1 MIEAR
6 PAQNVGSAVAFAVD
20 RVVAPVEA
28 MHRVIA
34 GNWFD
39 PFGPAGAPIR
49 KAHAVMARLAYGS
62 VRLGADV
69 AGFGFDQ
76 LSTVEPGTADSI
88 QAFVNGLWG
97 DDLGRYEDRLEI
109 TMTVRD
115 RGGTPVTVGP
125 DLAVAFP
132 AATGRLVVLVHGLVE
147 TERCWSGSE
156 TEPGLAQA
164 LENVVGLT
172 SISIRYNSGLRV
184 SDNGALLSSL
194 LEEISS
200 DWPVPVESIAFVGH
214 SMGGL
219 VIRSACE
226 AAHAAGHGWIGDV
239 DDIVTVG
246 TPHQG
251 SPLEKFANAAAW
263 GLGVTPVTVPLAEF
277 VNRRSVGI
285 KDLRFGAIVEDDWIG
300 VDPDAL
306 LRDTVGGHT
315 LPPGIDHH
323 FVAAVVTSDPTHPL
337 GVAVGDLVVRPGSGT
352 GGHNLEP
359 RNVVLVGGKHHF
371 GLLHER
377 MVIDSVLDWLAPTPA
392 LRSTVQ
398 G

>member
-1 MIEAR
+1 MIGVR

-20 RVVAPVEA
+20 RVVAPIEA

-39 PFGPAGAPIR
+39 SLGTTGAPIR
-49 KAHAVMARLAYGS
+49 TAYVAMARLAYGS

-76 LSTVEPGTADSI
+76 LSTVEQGTADSV

-97 DDLGRYEDRLEI
+97 DDLGRHEDRLEI
-109 TMTVRD
+109 TMTVCD
-115 RGGTPVTVGP
+115 RGGAPVTVGP
-125 DLAVAFP
+125 DLAEAFP
-132 AATGRLVVLVHGLVE
+132 AATGRLVVLVHGVVE
-147 TERCWSGSE
+147 TERCWSGTK

-172 SISIRYNSGLRV
+172 PISIRYNSGLRV

-194 LEEISS
+194 LEEIRS
-200 DWPVPVESIAFVGH
+200 DWPVSVESIAFVGH

-226 AAHAAGHGWIGDV
+226 TAHGAGHGWIGDV
-239 DDIVTVG
+239 HDIVTVG
-246 TPHQG
+246 TPHRG
-251 SPLEKFANAAAW
+251 SPLEKLANAAAW
-263 GLGVTPVTVPLAEF
+263 GLGVAPVTVPLAEF

-306 LRDTVGGHT
+306 LRDTVGDHS
-315 LPPGIDHH
+315 LPSGIDHH
-323 FVAAVVTSDPTHPL
+323 FVAAIVTSNPTHPL
-337 GVAVGDLVVRPGSGT
+337 GVAVGDLVVRPGSAT
-352 GGHNLEP
+352 GGRDLEP
-359 RNVVLVGGKHHF
+359 RNVVLVGGRHHF
-371 GLLHER
+371 DLLHER
-377 MVIDSVLDWLAPTPA
+377 MVIDRVLDWLAPTPA
-392 LRSTVQ
+392 LR
-398 G
+398 

>member
-1 MIEAR
+1 
-6 PAQNVGSAVAFAVD
+6 
-20 RVVAPVEA
+20 
-28 MHRVIA
+28 
-34 GNWFD
+34 
-39 PFGPAGAPIR
+39 
-49 KAHAVMARLAYGS
+49 MAALAYGS
-62 VRLGADV
+62 VRFGADV
-69 AGFGFDQ
+69 AGFGFDR
-76 LSTVEPGTADSI
+76 LSTVEPGTADSV

-115 RGGTPVTVGP
+115 CGGVPVTPGP
-125 DLAVAFP
+125 ELAVAFP
-132 AATGRLVVLVHGLVE
+132 AATGRLVILVHGLVE
-147 TERCWSGSE
+147 TERCWAGTE

-172 SISIRYNSGLRV
+172 PLSIRYNSGLRV

-194 LEEISS
+194 LEEIRS
-200 DWPVPVESIAFVGH
+200 DWPVPVDSIAFVGH

-239 DDIVTVG
+239 DDVVTVG
-246 TPHQG
+246 TPHHG
-251 SPLEKFANAAAW
+251 SPLEKLANAAAW
-263 GLGVTPVTVPLAEF
+263 GLGVAPATVPLAEF

-285 KDLRFGAIVEDDWIG
+285 KDLRFGAIVEDDWNG
-300 VDPDAL
+300 DDPDAL
-306 LRDTVGGHT
+306 LRNTVGRHS
-315 LPPGIDHH
+315 LPSGIDHH
-323 FVAAVVTSDPTHPL
+323 FVAAVVTSDPAHPL

-352 GGHNLEP
+352 GGRNLEP
-359 RNVVLVGGKHHF
+359 RNAVLVGGRHHF

-377 MVIDSVLDWLAPTPA
+377 MVIDGVLDWLAPTPA
-392 LRSTVQ
+392 LRSTAQ